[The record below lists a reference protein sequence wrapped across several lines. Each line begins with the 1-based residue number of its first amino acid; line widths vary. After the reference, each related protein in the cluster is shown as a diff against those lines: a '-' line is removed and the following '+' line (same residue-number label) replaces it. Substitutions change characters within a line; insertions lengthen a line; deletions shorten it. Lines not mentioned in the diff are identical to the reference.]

1 VSAYIAAKF
10 KKINKNFCYK
20 IIKIHLGKKMKK
32 LLVLLCSMFVL
43 CANAQNFPY
52 KNRVWASPSCD
63 APETIR
69 TWWDFGD
76 GALTLF
82 FTNKENRL
90 SVGVISKLSNESKY
104 GAGSFFFEYKRLG
117 IEEDYTF
124 YTDNTAKLRERT
136 VNGKVIVKDSV
147 VTSDSTP
154 VRLLYSCDLKT
165 KAVDHMLEDIALHLK
180 QKNESIDQHVAAKS
194 KKEACYP
201 SGNYK
206 IFNYSDGRKARNV
219 DEMRGIGDEEC
230 ACWISDQTG
239 ENKYEIYP
247 SLRND
252 DPLAIRKPYPLNLWS
267 IYTKQKY
274 PFGGCPTENDYKQI
288 VQSMNNQ
295 KKQEEVKNAQEAE
308 KQKNQP
314 KLTKAEIAEIKKI
327 CQVMVD
333 KNNSAEDACASAG
346 DPNRC
351 IKIKRN
357 KILTDLKIND
367 LESRSGILTICGS
380 LGFPIN
386 IFSWGLD

>member
-1 VSAYIAAKF
+1 MILMDFA
-10 KKINKNFCYK
+10 
-20 IIKIHLGKKMKK
+20 MKRI
-32 LLVLLCSMFVL
+32 LFFLFSMFIL

-52 KNRVWASPSCD
+52 KNWVWASPSCD

-82 FTNKENRL
+82 FRNKENRL
-90 SVGVISKLSNESKY
+90 SVGAISKLSSESKY

-124 YTDNTAKLRERT
+124 YNDNTAKLRERI

-147 VTSDSTP
+147 IASDSTP
-154 VRLLYSCDLKT
+154 VRPLYGCDLKT
-165 KAVDHMLEDIALHLK
+165 KAVDQMLEAITLHLK
-180 QKNESIDQHVAAKS
+180 QKNESTEQPVAAKS
-194 KKEACYP
+194 LKEACYP
-201 SGNYK
+201 SGYYK
-206 IFNYSDGRKARNV
+206 TFNYSDGRKARNV
-219 DEMRGIGDEEC
+219 DEMRRGAEEC
-230 ACWISDQTG
+230 ACWISDSSG

-247 SLRND
+247 SLRSD

-274 PFGGCPTENDYKQI
+274 PFGGCPSENDYKQI
-288 VQSMNNQ
+288 VQSMNKQ
-295 KKQEEVKNAQEAE
+295 KNQEEAAEVE

-327 CQVMVD
+327 CQVIVD
-333 KNNSAEDACASAG
+333 KNSSAEDACASAG
-346 DPNRC
+346 DIDRC

-357 KILTDLKIND
+357 KILTDLKVND
-367 LESRSGILTICGS
+367 LERKIGILTICGS
-380 LGFPIN
+380 LGFPLSVL
-386 IFSWGLD
+386 SWGMD